1 MVLSSMV
8 SIVVIISISPSV
20 IPFHNLECLSTE
32 ILLPSYFTLG
42 WPIISYLWGECS
54 HGNDDASLTRIVSVT
69 TLKTRTYDRH
79 PLNEPTHLKTYF
91 FISQMKRRQLLRKSY
106 KSSRKMKQCPIER
119 CRSKPQVKLSN
130 HLTYKH
136 PDLSKAEREEA
147 LRKAKAV
154 PAKDT
159 KKGRPRHCRP
169 VASVACCAGEVAA
182 TDQV

>member
-1 MVLSSMV
+1 MIDV
-8 SIVVIISISPSV
+8 
-20 IPFHNLECLSTE
+20 
-32 ILLPSYFTLG
+32 
-42 WPIISYLWGECS
+42 
-54 HGNDDASLTRIVSVT
+54 
-69 TLKTRTYDRH
+69 
-79 PLNEPTHLKTYF
+79 
-91 FISQMKRRQLLRKSY
+91 SQMKRRQLLRKSY